1 MKTREEL
8 INEAED
14 FLNQLD
20 VDIDVLYNVDIEEV
34 LEALPF
40 QSAYDHITTEIENNN
55 GFDCE
60 VIYYSNAIE
69 YLSNNDPSL
78 QESCQLA
85 GEMGFQAENLNS
97 ELLASLLMSQNVR
110 NDWYGLENEINDY
123 FEELQEQ
130 IEELE
135 EEEEKD

>member
-14 FLNQLD
+14 FLNGLD
-20 VDIDVLYNVDIEEV
+20 TEIDVLYNVDIEEV
-34 LEALPF
+34 LESMSF
-40 QSAYDHITTEIENNN
+40 QNAFDQITAEIDNNN
-55 GFDCE
+55 GFDCD

-78 QESCQLA
+78 QESCQIA
-85 GEMGFQAENLNS
+85 SEMGFETENLNS
-97 ELLASLLMSQNVR
+97 ELLASLLKSQNVR
-110 NDWYGLENEINDY
+110 NEWHELEDEINEY

-135 EEEEKD
+135 EEEED